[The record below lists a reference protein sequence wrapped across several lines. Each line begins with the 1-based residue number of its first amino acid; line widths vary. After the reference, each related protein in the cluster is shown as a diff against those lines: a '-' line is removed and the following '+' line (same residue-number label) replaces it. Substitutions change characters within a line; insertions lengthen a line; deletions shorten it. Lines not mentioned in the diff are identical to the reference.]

1 MSMQHDQRGEDGSG
15 MMKDA
20 PGLMNNCATTMLVLL
35 ALIGA
40 GVIFFYVVCSIAE
53 SRSLVHMH

>member
-15 MMKDA
+15 PK
-20 PGLMNNCATTMLVLL
+20 GCATTILVIL
-35 ALIGA
+35 AFIGA